1 MINIIISG
9 IYGKMGQIIQRRID
23 LEEDIKCA
31 GGVDIIEGEEAED
44 INVVNNIG
52 EIISK
57 ADIVVDFSNA
67 SGTIEKIPICVK
79 HKKGMVI
86 GTTGFS
92 EKDLEKIRDASSA
105 IPILLASNMSV
116 GVNLLYKLVGGAAEI
131 LKNGF
136 DVEIIEKHHRYKKD
150 SPSGTA
156 LSIGKIIAEKR
167 GISPEKAFI
176 MGRRGFDER
185 KKDDIT
191 FHSVRGGKL
200 VSDHE
205 VLFIADNEIIK
216 LSHVSFSR
224 EIFADGVIKG
234 INFISGKKTGLYGMD
249 DVLEF
254 S

>member
-23 LEEDIKCA
+23 LEEDIKYA

-105 IPILLASNMSV
+105 IPILLASMYSINFFFITS
-116 GVNLLYKLVGGAAEI
+116 GHNGCI
-131 LKNGF
+131 LMKGLCKYIF
-136 DVEIIEKHHRYKKD
+136 LKR
-150 SPSGTA
+150 PSTLELAVSSIPKICLTA
-156 LSIGKIIAEKR
+156 L
-167 GISPEKAFI
+167 
-176 MGRRGFDER
+176 
-185 KKDDIT
+185 
-191 FHSVRGGKL
+191 
-200 VSDHE
+200 
-205 VLFIADNEIIK
+205 
-216 LSHVSFSR
+216 
-224 EIFADGVIKG
+224 
-234 INFISGKKTGLYGMD
+234 
-249 DVLEF
+249 
-254 S
+254 